1 MSRRLLRVT
10 LLSSAPRATHV
21 AAALA
26 IGALVVA
33 CSGKKES
40 SGIDTSSTAAMNGAV
55 ADTSAPAGTDA
66 PKGTVHIVVSGGP
79 LAGTYDAKMMDGG
92 CSYGL
97 AGEGAWGNQYSINSK
112 DPKAFTSLQLV
123 VPDAKAAAKGTT
135 VFQMTAGFGPLFGKG
150 QTSYDINTR
159 PESSTKKGSGTVT
172 VDDKGSTGHVTF
184 DAKTAEGVGLK
195 GTIDCASV
203 MRAS

>member
-1 MSRRLLRVT
+1 MSSRLPV
-10 LLSSAPRATHV
+10 V
-21 AAALA
+21 ALVL
-26 IGALVVA
+26 GALVVA
-33 CSGKKES
+33 CSGQKDKHGS
-40 SGIDTSSTAAMNGAV
+40 DTISVSGSI
-55 ADTSAPAGTDA
+55 ADTPAPAPADA
-66 PKGTVHIVVSGGP
+66 PKGTVHLVVDGGP

-97 AGEGAWGNQYSINSK
+97 TGAGAWGNQYSTNATS
-112 DPKAFTSLQLV
+112 PKAFSSLQLI

-135 VFQMTAGFGPLFGKG
+135 DFQMTVGFGPLFGKG

-159 PESSTKKGSGTVT
+159 ANASTKSGSGTVT
-172 VDDKGSTGHVTF
+172 VDDKGSTGRVTF
-184 DAKTAEGVGLK
+184 DVKSAEGVGLK